1 MAEAVQHFIDARTL
15 SRRFLEEEL
24 FPLAARMER
33 VVAQGGARTL
43 AGKRI
48 YNLFFDTSVRTRLSF
63 ESAADFLG
71 ARSRTEADARRAFAP
86 DETLEDAVRAINDL
100 HFDAIVLRHDQE
112 GGAARAAR
120 VSAVPVIN
128 AGDGT
133 GQHPTQGLLDLYTIA
148 ERRPVDGVRVVF
160 VGENSY
166 GRNVDALV
174 YLLGV
179 FDGVALDFVSP
190 LAFRPARDVRQFL
203 EDRGVPYTT
212 DLPLDAALPRADVVY
227 MSRAHSERFT
237 YGERADGGG
246 RAYRLERAQLGLLS
260 PTAAV
265 MHPGPRNERAEL
277 PEEVDDDP
285 RVIFRRQ
292 TENGLFVRMAL
303 LQLLLARPGAAGV
316 PTRPAGGDP
325 RPPGRP
331 TVAPTTDR

>member
-1 MAEAVQHFIDARTL
+1 MKHLIDVRTL

-33 VVAQGGARTL
+33 VVARGGERTL
-43 AGKRI
+43 TGKRI

-100 HFDAIVLRHDQE
+100 HFDAIVLRHDQD
-112 GGAARAAR
+112 GGATRAAR
-120 VSAVPVIN
+120 VSTVPIIN

-133 GQHPTQGLLDLYTIA
+133 GQHPTQGLLDLYTIS
-148 ERRPVDGVRVVF
+148 ERRAIDGARVVF

-166 GRNVDALV
+166 GRNVDALA
-174 YLLGV
+174 YLLGA

-190 LAFRPARDVRQFL
+190 LAFRPSREVRQFL
-203 EDRGVPYTT
+203 EDRGVSYTS
-212 DLPLDAALPRADVVY
+212 DLTLDEALPRADVVY
-227 MSRAHSERFT
+227 MSRAQSERFK
-237 YGERADGGG
+237 YGERAAGG
-246 RAYRLERAQLGLLS
+246 RQQYRLGREKLGLLS
-260 PTAAV
+260 PTGV
-265 MHPGPRNERAEL
+265 VLHPGPRNENEEL

-303 LQLLLARPGAAGV
+303 LKLLLAA
-316 PTRPAGGDP
+316 
-325 RPPGRP
+325 
-331 TVAPTTDR
+331 